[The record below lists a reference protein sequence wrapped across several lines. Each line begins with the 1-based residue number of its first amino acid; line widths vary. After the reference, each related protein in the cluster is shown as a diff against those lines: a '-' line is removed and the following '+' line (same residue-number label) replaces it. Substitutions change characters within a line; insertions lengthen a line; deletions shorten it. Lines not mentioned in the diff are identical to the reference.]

1 MILPAETRESLGA
14 SAKHRINTKASESTV
29 LPAVEKD
36 PFGKQ
41 LFVHRVSCHGQ
52 ERPSWISSHPS
63 WHIRVERIACG
74 VMWTLPR
81 TLYMAPFRLRSAFE
95 SRTQIRYLS
104 LTGERKLKSR
114 QRQIIVFFGCEFS
127 LSLSLSSSYFAVP
140 SRHFDDTNSQVHR
153 KSEESY
159 SS

>member
-1 MILPAETRESLGA
+1 MILPAETRESLRTP
-14 SAKHRINTKASESTV
+14 AKHRINTKASESTV

-81 TLYMAPFRLRSAFE
+81 TLYTAPFRLRSAFE
-95 SRTQIRYLS
+95 SHTQIRYLS
-104 LTGERKLKSR
+104 LTGDVWNWKTDRGKSFR
-114 QRQIIVFFGCEFS
+114 FSDS
-127 LSLSLSSSYFAVP
+127 LSLSRLLI
-140 SRHFDDTNSQVHR
+140 SRCHTGILTYILRYIVRGILFFVKHSM
-153 KSEESY
+153 
-159 SS
+159 